1 MVTLLAQIP
10 LTDDRREI
18 ASNLRAT
25 AESAKA
31 CGISVYS
38 LPLDLVEIEAKDFLS
53 YLRPGSGYSLFSGY
67 IFSEDKGMEMD
78 AVLREKGYT
87 PINSVKD
94 TFLALRFQ
102 NFYPLIKDLTS
113 KSRIALDKNEA
124 REYIRELGLPLFVKG
139 DIKSAKEAGWNACII
154 KDIKDIATL
163 DESRFPLVLRQIM
176 PLRKNGEQRNGF
188 PISREYRF
196 YFLGD
201 IFLGGGFYWGG
212 VDPFGVLSPIENK
225 EAIELARLAADR
237 VSTPLLAIDVG
248 QLENGSWKII
258 EIGDIQFSG
267 IAHMSKPL
275 FWEKL
280 LLGITQIKHESH

>member
-1 MVTLLAQIP
+1 
-10 LTDDRREI
+10 
-18 ASNLRAT
+18 
-25 AESAKA
+25 
-31 CGISVYS
+31 
-38 LPLDLVEIEAKDFLS
+38 
-53 YLRPGSGYSLFSGY
+53 
-67 IFSEDKGMEMD
+67 
-78 AVLREKGYT
+78 
-87 PINSVKD
+87 
-94 TFLALRFQ
+94 
-102 NFYPLIKDLTS
+102 
-113 KSRIALDKNEA
+113 
-124 REYIRELGLPLFVKG
+124 
-139 DIKSAKEAGWNACII
+139 
-154 KDIKDIATL
+154 
-163 DESRFPLVLRQIM
+163 M